1 MQNRALKIIGKKRS
15 AVSEFYVKKQGD
27 YKDSTEST
35 NGNNEAVLLKN
46 IKINIR
52 GSLNMLE
59 DKNEKENIK
68 KLKEKT
74 KQGSV
79 SS

>member
-1 MQNRALKIIGKKRS
+1 ML
-15 AVSEFYVKKQGD
+15 EFYVKKERD
-27 YKDSTEST
+27 YKEGIEST
-35 NGNNEAVLLKN
+35 NGNNEALLLKN

-52 GSLNMLE
+52 DSLNILE
-59 DKNEKENIK
+59 GKNRKENIK

-74 KQGSV
+74 KHGSV

>member
-15 AVSEFYVKKQGD
+15 AVSEFYVKKQED